1 MRADKYL
8 WSVRLFKTRGLAA
21 EALKKGRIKIEEQ
34 CIKSSREIKPGTEFT
49 LSYTG
54 YKRIFRADDLPKSRV
69 GAKLVEK
76 FLTELTPPDEVE
88 RMEMIQAAKRQGPTR
103 FIGRPTKKDRRDLDA
118 WL

>member
-21 EALKKGRIKIEEQ
+21 EALKKGRIKMDDQ
-34 CIKSSREIKPGTEFT
+34 SIKASRELKPQQELTISF
-49 LSYTG
+49 TG
-54 YKRIFRADDLPKSRV
+54 YKRVFRIEDLPKSRV

-76 FLTELTPPDEVE
+76 FLTELTPAEELE
-88 RMEMIQAAKRQGPTR
+88 RMEMLRSARSQGPTR
-103 FIGRPTKKDRRDLDA
+103 FIGRPTKKNRRDLED